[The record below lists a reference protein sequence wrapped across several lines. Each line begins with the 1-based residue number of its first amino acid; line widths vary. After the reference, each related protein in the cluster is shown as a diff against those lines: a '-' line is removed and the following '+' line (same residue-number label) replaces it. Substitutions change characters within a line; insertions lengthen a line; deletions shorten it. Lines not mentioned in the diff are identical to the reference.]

1 MFHVLRFLSIARAL
15 WRKVDLRRRLE
26 GYTLSIVF
34 HVLLLLLLATIT
46 INSSG
51 GRFGLGLRAP
61 GARVELSERNETE
74 EADLERLFEDVELEP
89 LRVERRVEPRAVLPQ
104 LDSLSVPRASRRPI
118 EQLTTRFSPASGR
131 IGALSGRFGSF
142 IAGLRKTGLD
152 VALVIDA
159 TGSMQHVIDEIK
171 ARSVALVERIQALV
185 PIARVGVV
193 AFRDRGEE
201 FVVRWSDLSF
211 HASKIEAFIN
221 QLQAE
226 GGGDWEEAVRE
237 GLEAAIDELSW
248 RRRAKRVII
257 IVGSSPPHA
266 EDRPAIAAL
275 ADEFR
280 AAGGVVSTIDVTKRM
295 HEEYERKLSK
305 WLYGK
310 APEKISPLPA
320 FYREVQDS
328 YREIA
333 EHGGG
338 EMAALGSSDELTE
351 QILTFAFGSRWRKE
365 VARYTSEQ

>member
-1 MFHVLRFLSIARAL
+1 MRFLSIARAL

-26 GYTLSIVF
+26 GYTLSILF

-51 GRFGLGLRAP
+51 GHFGLGLRAR
-61 GARVELSERNETE
+61 GARVELTENEQAEDT
-74 EADLERLFEDVELEP
+74 DLESLFEDIELEP
-89 LRVERRVEPRAVLPQ
+89 LRVERQIPARAALPQ
-104 LDSLSVPRASRRPI
+104 LDSLSVPRASRRSV
-118 EQLTTRFSPASGR
+118 EQLSTRFSPASGR
-131 IGALSGRFGSF
+131 IGTLSGRFGSF
-142 IAGLRKTGLD
+142 IGGLRKTGLD
-152 VALVIDA
+152 VVLVIDA

-211 HASKIEAFIN
+211 HASKIAAFIN
-221 QLQAE
+221 QLEAE

-237 GLEAAIDELSW
+237 ALETAIDELSW

-257 IVGSSPPHA
+257 IIGSSPPHA
-266 EDRPAIAAL
+266 EDRAAITAL
-275 ADEFR
+275 AEEFH
-280 AAGGVVSTIDVTKRM
+280 AAGGVVSTIDLTKRM
-295 HEEYERKLSK
+295 HEEYERKFKK
-305 WLYGK
+305 WLYGTT
-310 APEKISPLPA
+310 PQSVSPLPA
-320 FYREVQDS
+320 FYQEVRDS

-338 EMAALGSSDELTE
+338 EMAALGSNEELTE
-351 QILTFAFGSRWRKE
+351 QILAFAFGSRWRKE